1 MASDYE
7 LRVHRDWI
15 GLLQPVGLVVSPPAL
30 LAAQAFPD
38 KNILKEQQA
47 LLSLITPAA
56 PKDSEKTA
64 TKHAPLPLGFEA
76 LATEVLGWK
85 TNKLAGAPSGPALP
99 EKVELVLPEFGE
111 TLRPTYAVPAVEEDD
126 GEWMMLV
133 QELADGAS
141 FDEPPAEE
149 TKKWH
154 ASPQTRLERLLR
166 ETGVPIGILAN
177 G

>member
-1 MASDYE
+1 MFELGKETGQLAQMNEQLGAFANAFAESAE
-7 LRVHRDWI
+7 LRQMLDN
-15 GLLQPVGLVVSPPAL
+15 PLVPA
-30 LAAQAFPD
+30 
-38 KNILKEQQA
+38 KEQQA

-99 EKVELVLPEFGE
+99 EKVELVRTTPRGGGE
-111 TLRPTYAVPAVEEDD
+111 S
-126 GEWMMLV
+126 
-133 QELADGAS
+133 GAS
-141 FDEPPAEE
+141 A
-149 TKKWH
+149 
-154 ASPQTRLERLLR
+154 RLLFTPAR
-166 ETGVPIGILAN
+166 PGALLAAARDRRMPV